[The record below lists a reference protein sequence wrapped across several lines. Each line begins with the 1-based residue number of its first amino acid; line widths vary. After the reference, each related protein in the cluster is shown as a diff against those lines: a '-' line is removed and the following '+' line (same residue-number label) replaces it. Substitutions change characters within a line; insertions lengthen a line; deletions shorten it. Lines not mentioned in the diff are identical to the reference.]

1 MARKRCTTKR
11 ARKGLCSKKSSK
23 SKKGHC
29 VKRAKT
35 GRRRCIKRSKR

>member
-11 ARKGLCSKKSSK
+11 DRKGLCHKKVA
-23 SKKGHC
+23 KGHC

-35 GRRRCIKRSKR
+35 GRRRCIKRAKR